1 MDYKILNNSTLHL
14 VLRLRGNGQC
24 DFGWAKQGKPHDDPL
39 CCTEIVPILTL
50 SCFPRLSPA
59 SCAGHPAPSV
69 TVTCSDATPRV
80 TSHFIVNLRG
90 QGGFR
95 ARLDDFV
102 QVWRQP
108 AGSGAEGNTGADDG
122 NTTAAEAESE
132 QSESGSSVRV
142 HGAFEMELNEER
154 TVAVLRFFPTT
165 ALHAGDTVTVRLV
178 RDAVN
183 LGQWHSTQFPHFN
196 PPATTA
202 FVIPMPAAPTPV
214 RLRVRFE
221 STGTSA
227 RIVVARTSAS
237 PLEELRAALVAAG
250 APLPEGHTLT
260 IACGPVQIVHDSDV
274 LQLADEDTLSVD
286 AKSSGPQ
293 APGGK

>member
-1 MDYKILNNSTLHL
+1 MRLNLIL
-14 VLRLRGNGQC
+14 
-24 DFGWAKQGKPHDDPL
+24 P
-39 CCTEIVPILTL
+39 
-50 SCFPRLSPA
+50 
-59 SCAGHPAPSV
+59 GHPAPSV

-95 ARLDDFV
+95 ARMDDFV

-108 AGSGAEGNTGADDG
+108 TGSGAEGNTDDD
-122 NTTAAEAESE
+122 NTTAQQEQAE
-132 QSESGSSVRV
+132 SSVRV
-142 HGAFEMELNEER
+142 QGAFEMELNEER
-154 TVAVLRFFPTT
+154 SVAVLRFYPTT
-165 ALHAGDTVTVRLV
+165 ALHPGDTVTVRLL

-183 LGQWHSTQFPHFN
+183 LGQWHDMQFPYFT
-196 PPATTA
+196 PPASTS
-202 FVIPMPAAPTPV
+202 FLIPPPAAPTPV

-221 STGTSA
+221 ATGTTA
-227 RIVVARTSAS
+227 RIIVRRLDAA

-250 APLPEGHTLT
+250 APLPEGYSLT

>member
-1 MDYKILNNSTLHL
+1 M
-14 VLRLRGNGQC
+14 
-24 DFGWAKQGKPHDDPL
+24 
-39 CCTEIVPILTL
+39 
-50 SCFPRLSPA
+50 
-59 SCAGHPAPSV
+59 
-69 TVTCSDATPRV
+69 TCSDATPRII
-80 TSHFIVNLRG
+80 SHFIVNLRG

-95 ARLDDFV
+95 ARMDDFV

-108 AGSGAEGNTGADDG
+108 TGSGAEGNTDADDG
-122 NTTAAEAESE
+122 NTTAQQGQGQAESE
-132 QSESGSSVRV
+132 SSVRV
-142 HGAFEMELNEER
+142 QGAFEMELNEER
-154 TVAVLRFFPTT
+154 SVAVLRFYPTT
-165 ALHAGDTVTVRLV
+165 ALHPGDTVTVRLV

-183 LGQWHSTQFPHFN
+183 LGQWHDTQFPHFT
-196 PPATTA
+196 PPASTS
-202 FVIPMPAAPTPV
+202 FLIPLPAAPKPV

-221 STGTSA
+221 ATGTTA
-227 RIVVARTSAS
+227 RIIVRRSNAA

-250 APLPEGHTLT
+250 APLPEGYTLT